1 MSCNCNNERVSSIK
15 TQIKQKYNL
24 SDEEVDIAYSMA
36 LSDYLLIKY
45 PSDNNRPTP
54 NRLSYDFV
62 TTQWLYK
69 RMMDILERAGL
80 NLKGYSENGLSF
92 TYADGNIDP
101 VLVAEI
107 MPRAGVPR

>member
-1 MSCNCNNERVSSIK
+1 MSCQCNERVAQIK
-15 TQIKQKYNL
+15 TQIKEKYNL
-24 SDEEVDIAYSMA
+24 DDEAVDIAYNMA

-45 PSDNNRPTP
+45 PSDNNRPSAEQLT
-54 NRLSYDFV
+54 YDFV

-101 VLVAEI
+101 VLVAQI